1 MHIARHT
8 GQRPRSSIIGT
19 ISSVARVAN
28 TSHGSFQYHIAGI
41 RSHDDY
47 KLPAS
52 AVLSSDT
59 LHDSYSVGDKRT
71 AAILC
76 QLRVV
81 RYVQD
86 YGCSLDA
93 GSNDSLG
100 A

>member
-1 MHIARHT
+1 MD
-8 GQRPRSSIIGT
+8 PFNIILPVSEAT
-19 ISSVARVAN
+19 M
-28 TSHGSFQYHIAGI
+28 TT
-41 RSHDDY
+41 

-93 GSNDSLG
+93 GSNDSSS